1 MRNLLLLPAL
11 FLVSIAACALRVLG
25 GRQPTGRRQK
35 GEGPVD
41 LPRAA

>member
-11 FLVSIAACALRVLG
+11 LVMFLAACVMRIFASRHSAG
-25 GRQPTGRRQK
+25 TRQR